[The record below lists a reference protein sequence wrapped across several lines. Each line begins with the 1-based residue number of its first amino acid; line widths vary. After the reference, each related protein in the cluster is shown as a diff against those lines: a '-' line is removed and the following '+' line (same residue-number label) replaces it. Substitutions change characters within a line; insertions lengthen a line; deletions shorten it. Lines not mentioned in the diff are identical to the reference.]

1 MSIKKINYGDELD
14 ADTDDWKLASKG
26 TISEEDSA
34 QFSSH
39 ITPKAFQGL
48 LLLPQTLFYLLSV
61 NQQMFCHTPI
71 LFYNENTGCFDKTND
86 KTKRKKYTM
95 YFEATKAHMRNNDLI
110 QRDQIAGR
118 VPLNVKSFENLSL
131 IFAKLGKKTG
141 YFSYYRHTD
150 PERLGTETIF
160 LFYNKYLQKCC
171 YAIAPYD
178 TDVTLYALT
187 TLFAT
192 ESVFLQFEK
201 ICAFC
206 GRCSHDLM
214 YCKNCKV
221 AQYCNSVCQNS
232 HWHGGHKLVCKIRKA
247 KLDKQKKKLHRLDP
261 DLSRIEKTMTAWKSL
276 CSFPAK
282 PEAEPAVAEAISKL
296 SELSMVALEGETYQ
310 RVQGWPE
317 DDDAKSVKSDAA
329 SVESVD

>member
-1 MSIKKINYGDELD
+1 MDYGDKLD
-14 ADTDDWKLASKG
+14 ADADDWKLASKG
-26 TISEEDSA
+26 TTSEEDLA
-34 QFSSH
+34 RFSSH

-48 LLLPQTLFYLLSV
+48 LLLPQTLIYLLTV

-86 KTKRKKYTM
+86 KTRRKKYSM
-95 YFEATKAHMRNNDLI
+95 YFEATKARMRNNELI
-110 QRDQIAGR
+110 QKDQIAGK
-118 VPLNVKSFENLSL
+118 VPLDVNSFKGLSL
-131 IFAKLGKKTG
+131 TFAKLGKNHTTG

-150 PERLGTETIF
+150 PERLGTETMF
-160 LFYNKYLQKCC
+160 LFYNKSLQKCC

-178 TDVTLYALT
+178 TDVTQYALT

-192 ESVFLQFEK
+192 ESVFLPFNK

-206 GRCSHDLM
+206 GRCAHDLM
-214 YCKNCKV
+214 YCKSCKV
-221 AQYCNSVCQNS
+221 AQYCNSVCQDS
-232 HWHGGHKLVCKIRKA
+232 HWHGGHKLVCKTRKA
-247 KLDKQKKKLHRLDP
+247 KLDKQNKRLHRSDP
-261 DLSRIEKTMTAWKSL
+261 DLDRIGKTMAAWKSL
-276 CSFPAK
+276 CSFPEK
-282 PEAEPAVAEAISKL
+282 PEAEPAVAEAVSKL

-310 RVQGWPE
+310 RVQGWPD